1 MFSIL
6 LAVLVLTASPDP
18 TKGWVKK
25 SLSSLGKQKF
35 SFEASLKVPAGTKT
49 SGGATTDGEGKRT
62 GTMAYLDLPD
72 GVRVILMER
81 SANAVTTDAKML
93 DMMESRVAMNGKM
106 LVSTREP
113 TFYLFMAQ
121 ASDGIVF
128 QAANWA
134 VAPGIDCAT
143 MKPVTRAQADQVIA
157 ICKTLAK

>member
-1 MFSIL
+1 MSCLL
-6 LAVLVLTASPDP
+6 LAALVLTATPDP

-25 SLSSLGKQKF
+25 SLGSLGKEKF
-35 SFEASLKVPAGTKT
+35 SFEASIKVPAGTKT
-49 SGGATTDGEGKRT
+49 SASATTDGAGKRT

-81 SANAVTTDAKML
+81 NANAVTTDAKML
-93 DMMESRVAMNGKM
+93 GMMESMIAMSGKII
-106 LVSTREP
+106 VSTREP
-113 TFYLFMAQ
+113 TFYLFMAE
-121 ASDGIVF
+121 ATDGIVF

-134 VAPGIDCAT
+134 VPPGIDCGA